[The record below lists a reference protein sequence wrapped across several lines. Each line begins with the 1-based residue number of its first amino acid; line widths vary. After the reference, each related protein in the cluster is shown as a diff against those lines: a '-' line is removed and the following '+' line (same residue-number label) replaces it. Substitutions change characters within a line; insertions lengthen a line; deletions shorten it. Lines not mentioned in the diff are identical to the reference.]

1 MSTGLQKSFTYSAFI
16 FKIVGKIKNENKK
29 SMLTLITGRRKQ
41 NAFMQELEKK
51 KKREKTA
58 IRKINPPT
66 INTMSNNK
74 HGPLPTTKCN

>member
-1 MSTGLQKSFTYSAFI
+1 MPTGLQKSFTYSAFI
-16 FKIVGKIKNENKK
+16 FKIVNLKKMKIKK

-41 NAFMQELEKK
+41 NAFMQELEK